1 MPLRAPYLAR
11 VYWSH
16 WRREDRLAL
25 LDAAEDILEPL
36 EVDINKAQLKRL
48 IEGDE
53 KKVA

>member
-1 MPLRAPYLAR
+1 M
-11 VYWSH
+11 
-16 WRREDRLAL
+16 AL